1 MDKFKALEAFVGVV
15 DTGSFTRAAALLEQP
30 KASVSTLIQELEAN
44 LGTRLLHRTTRKV
57 TVTADGAAYYE
68 RCLRVLNDLREADE
82 SVSSRHGAPS
92 GTLRVD
98 VPTSM
103 ASFLVFRGLSD
114 FMARYPGIVLE
125 MGCSDRLVNMVNE
138 GVDGAVRVGEI
149 TDDSLVARRIGS
161 MQLVSCAATSYVD
174 QHGMPAHPDELSRHR
189 WVNYFSPGRGVVN
202 WEFTRDGKRQV
213 FHMEGGLAVNDSNVY
228 EHAVMSGIGIGLLPS
243 YVFEYGCTAGQL
255 VQVLPEWRTDPM
267 PVHVIYPSNRHLST
281 KLLAF
286 VEWLAEFFEKTP
298 GLQRQ

>member
-1 MDKFKALEAFVGVV
+1 MDKIKALEAFVGVV
-15 DTGSFTRAAALLEQP
+15 DTGGFTRAAELLQQP
-30 KASVSTLIQELEAN
+30 KASVSTLIQELEAH

-82 SVSSRHGAPS
+82 SVSSRHGAPT

-103 ASFLVFRGLSD
+103 ASFLVFRGLSE
-114 FMARYPGIVLE
+114 FMSRYPGIVLE

-138 GVDGAVRVGEI
+138 GVDAAVRVGTI
-149 TDDSLVARRIGS
+149 SDDSLVARRIGS
-161 MQLVSCAATSYVD
+161 MQLVSCATTQYVA
-174 QHGMPAHPDELSRHR
+174 QHGMPAHPDDLAQHR
-189 WVNYFSPGRGVVN
+189 WVNYFSPGKGVVN
-202 WEFTRDGKRQV
+202 WEFTREGKRQA
-213 FHMEGGLAVNDSNVY
+213 FRMEGGLAVNDSNVY
-228 EHAVMSGIGIGLLPS
+228 EHAVLSGMGIGLLPS

>member
-1 MDKFKALEAFVGVV
+1 MDKLKALEAFVGVV
-15 DTGSFTRAAALLEQP
+15 DTGSFTRAATLLAQP

-103 ASFLVFRGLSD
+103 ASFLVFRGLSE
-114 FMARYPGIVLE
+114 FMARYPGIELE

-138 GVDGAVRVGEI
+138 GVDGAVRVGEL

-189 WVNYFSPGRGVVN
+189 WVNYFAPGRGVVN
-202 WEFTRDGKRQV
+202 WEFTRDGKRQA
-213 FHMEGGLAVNDSNVY
+213 FHMEGCLAVNDSNVY

-243 YVFEYGCTAGQL
+243 YVFEYGCTAGRL

>member
-1 MDKFKALEAFVGVV
+1 MDKIKALEAFVGVV

-103 ASFLVFRGLSD
+103 ASFLVFQGLSD
-114 FMARYPGIVLE
+114 FMARYPGIDLE
-125 MGCSDRLVNMVNE
+125 MGCTDRLVNMVNE
-138 GVDGAVRVGEI
+138 GVDGAVRVGEL

-202 WEFTRDGKRQV
+202 WEFTRDGKRQA

-228 EHAVMSGIGIGLLPS
+228 EHAVLSGIGIGLLPS